1 VHESVN
7 HPSTEPAAISAEPD
21 RADALDQALAHIA
34 ELEALLEDLPGI
46 FERKFEQRLQPVLE
60 RQQRLLEEN
69 QQLHQEVLQL
79 QPAPGEVRLRFNPE
93 SHAPAKPELL
103 LPPVPRRAPL
113 RFAALRRQDDAAA

>member
-1 VHESVN
+1 MHESVN
-7 HPSTEPAAISAEPD
+7 HPSTEPTVISAQPEL
-21 RADALDQALAHIA
+21 ADALGQALAHIA

-69 QQLHQEVLQL
+69 QQLRQEVLQL

-93 SHAPAKPELL
+93 SNATAKPELL
-103 LPPVPRRAPL
+103 LPPVPRRQPL
-113 RFAALRRQDDAAA
+113 RFAALRRKDDQAA